1 MKDFNIAKYLKE
13 NKLGPH
19 AILGG
24 YVDLHNLKKEEETK
38 LDTEIPYEGPERKVD
53 GFGDEFV
60 QDSPVEEKAG
70 KDDKDS
76 LMSKLFA
83 IQKKYGYKKARPDQ
97 EEYENVRIAPTVARV
112 GNKIVEDGGIAI
124 SIESKVSK
132 AAFTDIKNLLQTKF
146 PGWQI
151 DPQSV
156 TKDDDF
162 DTDSKNVLFFD
173 IVKNQPVKEGV
184 EDGSFNVSLMYADYP
199 SISNAEQRL
208 AIMHLK
214 KLVKSLGGI
223 ATITND
229 AFDTVDFN
237 VTGISSFQELQNAY
251 NDVVENEDDDY
262 TMLPSWDLEP
272 ISSPVQEAGDPPFGM
287 PDKSEENPWM
297 DEVDG
302 TDAYKFGNWTCY
314 YDYPGVLA
322 WSYKD
327 VPLSKLAVYAT
338 PDWNDDGTT
347 PIQIDIDEKSQDQ
360 MTLKQSEFADFNE
373 YATAM
378 KPYLDRIEDL
388 ESNWG
393 SLSPSND
400 SMDTDDSVNPFPS
413 IMKEKE
419 DSMMFDK
426 GWQYDDEVSND
437 DRFADLGGDQIKSA
451 IKSLM
456 DDGFDTREI
465 AQFVV
470 DTIRSFKSFKEEV
483 TVSSSGVQM
492 EKK

>member
-13 NKLGPH
+13 NHLGPH

-24 YVDLHNLKKEEETK
+24 YVDLHNLKEEEEME
-38 LDTEIPYEGPERKVD
+38 LDTKIPYEGPERKVD
-53 GFGDEFV
+53 GFGDKFK
-60 QDSPVEEKAG
+60 QTNAVEEA
-70 KDDKDS
+70 
-76 LMSKLFA
+76 
-83 IQKKYGYKKARPDQ
+83 
-97 EEYENVRIAPTVARV
+97 
-112 GNKIVEDGGIAI
+112 DG
-124 SIESKVSK
+124 
-132 AAFTDIKNLLQTKF
+132 
-146 PGWQI
+146 
-151 DPQSV
+151 
-156 TKDDDF
+156 
-162 DTDSKNVLFFD
+162 
-173 IVKNQPVKEGV
+173 
-184 EDGSFNVSLMYADYP
+184 
-199 SISNAEQRL
+199 
-208 AIMHLK
+208 
-214 KLVKSLGGI
+214 
-223 ATITND
+223 
-229 AFDTVDFN
+229 
-237 VTGISSFQELQNAY
+237 
-251 NDVVENEDDDY
+251 
-262 TMLPSWDLEP
+262 
-272 ISSPVQEAGDPPFGM
+272 PPFGM
-287 PDKSEENPWM
+287 PDKSEDNPWM

-327 VPLSKLAVYAT
+327 IPLSKLAVYAT
-338 PDWNDDGTT
+338 PDWESDGTT
-347 PIQIDIDEKSQDQ
+347 PIQIDIDEETQDK

-393 SLSPSND
+393 SLGPSND

-426 GWQYDDEVSND
+426 GWQYDDEVSDD

-451 IKSLM
+451 IKKLM
-456 DDGFDTREI
+456 DSGFDSKEI

-470 DTIRSFKSFKEEV
+470 DTIRGFKSFKEEV

-492 EKK
+492 EGDEFKWTARDQQGKLHGILYVKPMGDILMVTADDGMPGTKYTKADIADAMGRGEFIRFRGKDLALDTRMKAWANS

>member
-13 NKLGPH
+13 NHLGSH
-19 AILGG
+19 AILGA
-24 YVDLHNLKKEEETK
+24 YVDLHSLKEEEETK
-38 LDTEIPYEGPERKVD
+38 LDTEIPYEGPEHKLD

-97 EEYENVRIAPTVARV
+97 EEYENVRIAPTVARI

-173 IVKNQPVKEGV
+173 IVKNKSVKE
-184 EDGSFNVSLMYADYP
+184 D
-199 SISNAEQRL
+199 
-208 AIMHLK
+208 
-214 KLVKSLGGI
+214 
-223 ATITND
+223 
-229 AFDTVDFN
+229 
-237 VTGISSFQELQNAY
+237 
-251 NDVVENEDDDY
+251 
-262 TMLPSWDLEP
+262 
-272 ISSPVQEAGDPPFGM
+272 SPVQELEKPEKIYSND
-287 PDKSEENPWM
+287 WM
-297 DEVDG
+297 NDSVDG
-302 TDAYKFGNWTCY
+302 KRVGSWTCY
-314 YDYPGVLA
+314 YEDHLGVLYWIHDNIPSEDA
-322 WSYKD
+322 
-327 VPLSKLAVYAT
+327 VVYAT
-338 PDWNDDGTT
+338 PNWDGAKG
-347 PIQIDIDEKSQDQ
+347 IAVE
-360 MTLKQSEFADFNE
+360 LQSNYGEQ
-373 YATAM
+373 
-378 KPYLDRIEDL
+378 IEDHQVVGDPSYPDF
-388 ESNWG
+388 ESYAQDMIPVLKKVEAEYKVGG
-393 SLSPSND
+393 SQQDTNE
-400 SMDTDDSVNPFPS
+400 SMYTDDSVDPFPS
-413 IMKEKE
+413 I
-419 DSMMFDK
+419 DK
-426 GWQYDDEVSND
+426 GSEYDDDDASD
-437 DRFADLGGDQIKSA
+437 YDRFDDLGGNQIKSA

-456 DDGFDTREI
+456 DDGFDSREI

-470 DTIRSFKSFKEEV
+470 DTIRGFKSFKEEV

-492 EKK
+492 EGEEFKWTARDQQGKLHGILYVQPMGDTLMVTADDGMPGTKYTKADIIDAMGRGEFIRFRGKNLALDTRMKAWANS

>member
-13 NKLGPH
+13 NHLGSH

-24 YVDLHNLKKEEETK
+24 YVDLHALKEAEDLEGWKQADFGATENKELADRFAKVEKTGNPNKDVKVVKIGKVYKVYTKDKEELEEK
-38 LDTEIPYEGPERKVD
+38 EEMYLDTEIPYKGPERKVD
-53 GFGDEFV
+53 GFGDKYK
-60 QDSPVEEKAG
+60 QTNAVEEA
-70 KDDKDS
+70 
-76 LMSKLFA
+76 
-83 IQKKYGYKKARPDQ
+83 
-97 EEYENVRIAPTVARV
+97 
-112 GNKIVEDGGIAI
+112 DG
-124 SIESKVSK
+124 
-132 AAFTDIKNLLQTKF
+132 
-146 PGWQI
+146 
-151 DPQSV
+151 
-156 TKDDDF
+156 
-162 DTDSKNVLFFD
+162 
-173 IVKNQPVKEGV
+173 
-184 EDGSFNVSLMYADYP
+184 
-199 SISNAEQRL
+199 
-208 AIMHLK
+208 
-214 KLVKSLGGI
+214 
-223 ATITND
+223 
-229 AFDTVDFN
+229 
-237 VTGISSFQELQNAY
+237 
-251 NDVVENEDDDY
+251 
-262 TMLPSWDLEP
+262 
-272 ISSPVQEAGDPPFGM
+272 PPFGM

-302 TDAYKFGNWTCY
+302 TDTYQFGNWTCY

-338 PDWNDDGTT
+338 PDWNGDGTT

-393 SLSPSND
+393 SLAPSND

-426 GWQYDDEVSND
+426 GWQYDDEVSDD

-456 DDGFDTREI
+456 DDGFDSREI

-470 DTIRSFKSFKEEV
+470 DTIRGFKSFK
-483 TVSSSGVQM
+483 
-492 EKK
+492 K